1 MTAKSESN
9 HSFQSRDRP
18 LFLVSLLT
26 WLPRVFLRLNGTR
39 YHRLLDGSINRA
51 CKNDAINPLSP
62 GQTIATCC
70 DVLQHVGCCW
80 LKFETGQFEPT
91 TPNMSQ
97 QGGQTHAT
105 CCPQQCCDMLCWH
118 VAIVWP
124 EL

>member
-26 WLPRVFLRLNGTR
+26 WLPRVFLRLNGSR

-80 LKFETGQFEPT
+80 LKFETGQ
-91 TPNMSQ
+91 
-97 QGGQTHAT
+97 
-105 CCPQQCCDMLCWH
+105 
-118 VAIVWP
+118 I
-124 EL
+124 